1 MVEKSCDT
9 CAYMTNH
16 ALKEPCA
23 SCNGNFVN
31 FFAMSDKVEID
42 KDALN
47 AELINL
53 RAQVARLQKSID
65 EKNAL
70 PCQLQVIDGR
80 HVYIK
85 MMSDD
90 KVESGMYWLY
100 KAGD

>member
-1 MVEKSCDT
+1 
-9 CAYMTNH
+9 MTKNT
-16 ALKEPCA
+16 
-23 SCNGNFVN
+23 
-31 FFAMSDKVEID
+31 EID
-42 KDALN
+42 IDALN
-47 AELINL
+47 KELVDL
-53 RAQVARLQKSID
+53 RAQVARLQKAID

-85 MMSDD
+85 MMSDE